1 MFEIGVVV
9 WRSAWWRLVWRLAWR
24 VFFFFFGGCC
34 GQCLG
39 LVVVWYLSLVVA
51 WWPVSC
57 GCCDGFLVVP
67 DVAKLWL

>member
-1 MFEIGVVV
+1 MEIGVETSMASV
-9 WRSAWWRLVWRLAWR
+9 L
-24 VFFFFFGGCC
+24 FFFFFCGCC

-39 LVVVWYLSLVVA
+39 LVIVWFLGLVVA

-67 DVAKLWL
+67 VVAKLWL